1 LKDPEWI
8 SAVSRG
14 KHRLRVARTPE
25 QLVQNLQLEHFDVI
39 IADSAHAAEMR
50 SQLSG
55 NPTPAV
61 FVPVIDSASRSVLRT
76 AEKEYSVAMKGTGK
90 SGDYLFAIGRAVDL
104 HDRRVEA
111 ATREKK
117 KQVKNS

>member
-1 LKDPEWI
+1 M
-8 SAVSRG
+8 SRG

-25 QLVQNLQLEHFDVI
+25 QLVQDLQLEHFDVI
-39 IADSAHAAEMR
+39 IADSAHATAVR

-55 NPTPAV
+55 NPTSAV
-61 FVPVIDSASRSVLRT
+61 FVPVVDSASRDALRT

-90 SGDYLFAIGRAVDL
+90 SGDYLSAIGRAVDL

-111 ATREKK
+111 AMREKK